1 MPLGYPISWFRP
13 AAADLCFCNS
23 GQPFAE
29 CCGTRSEPR
38 KPPVGTQLFPG
49 FLDPAVCRKWVT
61 RLEQQTRT
69 RAKTLDF
76 NRSTAGATVQ
86 MDDPRRVCHDVN
98 AGVLRKQ
105 INERI
110 TAAFRLASVNAGHS
124 LAWFETPRILRYQPG
139 GFYLRHADN
148 CQVDQPSNTWY
159 RVRDRDLSLLIYLN
173 EDFTGGGL
181 TFVNFNYHFRPHA
194 GDLLVFPS
202 DNRYE
207 HQAEVVE
214 SGVRYV
220 IATWAA
226 FSDSR
231 RVNAGPPPGA
241 IFFQGKG
248 DGAHSL

>member
-1 MPLGYPISWFRP
+1 MPLGYPISWFKP
-13 AAADLCFCNS
+13 ADADPCFCNS
-23 GQPFAE
+23 GLPFGE

-38 KPPVGTQLFPG
+38 KPPVGTQLVSG
-49 FLDPAVCRKWVT
+49 FVDPVTCRKWVT
-61 RLEQQTRT
+61 RLEQQPRL
-69 RAKTLDF
+69 RAKTMDF
-76 NRSTAGATVQ
+76 ERSTAGSVVHV
-86 MDDPRRVCHDVN
+86 DDPRRVCHDVN

-105 INERI
+105 ITERI
-110 TAAFRLASVNAGHS
+110 TEGFRLAAVKAGHS

-148 CQVDQPSNTWY
+148 CLVDRPSNTWY

-181 TFVNFNYHFRPHA
+181 SFINFNFHFRPRA

-207 HQAEVVE
+207 HQAEVVQ

-220 IATWAA
+220 VASWAA
-226 FSDSR
+226 FADSR
-231 RVNAGPPPGA
+231 RVNAGPPAGA
-241 IFFQGKG
+241 IYF
-248 DGAHSL
+248 

>member
-1 MPLGYPISWFRP
+1 MPLGYPISWFKP
-13 AAADLCFCNS
+13 AATDPCFCVS
-23 GQPFAE
+23 GLTFGE

-38 KPPVGTQLFPG
+38 KPPVGTQLYSG
-49 FLDPAVCRKWVT
+49 FLDPATCRKWVT
-61 RLEQQTRT
+61 RLEQQPRL
-69 RAKTLDF
+69 RAKIMDF
-76 NRSTAGATVQ
+76 NRSTAGSVVHVE
-86 MDDPRRVCHDVN
+86 DPRRVCHDVTP
-98 AGVLRKQ
+98 GVLRKQ

-110 TAAFRLASVNAGHS
+110 TEGFRLAAAKAGRS

-148 CQVDQPSNTWY
+148 CLVDPPSNTWY

-181 TFVNFNYHFRPHA
+181 SFINFNFHFRPHA

-207 HQAEVVE
+207 HQAEVVQ
-214 SGVRYV
+214 SGVRYC
-220 IATWAA
+220 IASWAA

-231 RVNAGPPPGA
+231 RVNTGPPEGA
-241 IFFQGKG
+241 IYFTG
-248 DGAHSL
+248 S